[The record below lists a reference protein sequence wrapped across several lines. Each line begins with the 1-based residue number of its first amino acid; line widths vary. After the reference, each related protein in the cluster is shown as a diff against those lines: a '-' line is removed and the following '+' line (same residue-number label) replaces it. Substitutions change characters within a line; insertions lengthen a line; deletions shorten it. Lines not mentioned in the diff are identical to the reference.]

1 MTNVTKCSVL
11 YVAVVF
17 ATLSFP
23 AGRAQEP
30 APLRIAS
37 GPLAV
42 EFNVSQGR
50 FTITDSR
57 TGRRWT
63 SLPAEGVTVISA
75 RQAGPSQLAMVL
87 RESGSQVE
95 FNCSMSVLPD
105 GRVVFD
111 LDAGDRTTE
120 FKTLEFPPALET
132 NFEDGAL
139 TFCDRSCGV
148 LIPQND
154 KEFPTKVLRSYGN
167 TGLDMPWAG
176 VLDIKKGDGMMVLIE
191 PWADAAMILRPDS
204 RERYWLQPRWIASM
218 QRWAYPRRVAY
229 RFSPAGG
236 YVALAKMYR
245 DYARETGLLKTMAEK
260 AAERPKVAWLKGG
273 ACIWGSDGLKF
284 AREARAAGI
293 RRGIVYDR
301 YEPPRPF
308 PAADIKAMTDL
319 GFLVSEYDDLYQCE
333 EGVTGFGRDRMEE
346 AGVRTADGKPIA
358 GWDGQGFIRSPSLGL
373 RAARTYMPSLLEKHP
388 YTARFLDE
396 TSTVDLLEDYHPN
409 HRLDR
414 RQDMAYRIE
423 LFRYFQKELGL
434 VVGGEHG
441 KAWNVPVEDYT
452 EGMMSGP
459 FWWGEGNKP
468 GHLIVPKDRT
478 YMPAN
483 FAKYGDDYKVR
494 IPLWELVFHDCLVTT
509 WYWGDSSDWFYETQ
523 PDVSS
528 RKDLSNILYGTM
540 PLLWADNKGYGWN
553 RNRARFLE
561 TVRNVCHFH
570 ERVGF
575 DELLTHEYLSEDRAV
590 QRTRFSGGGVAVVN
604 FGDKAR
610 AYEDGERTLLLA
622 PLGFYA
628 TAPGF
633 RQSRTIEKGNVVT
646 RIEAKG
652 LLTVESKERRRIGP
666 VEVQGSLTAF
676 EAAPGR
682 WHLLAETQGESTV
695 DMRELAAPAV
705 PKRCSL
711 VKLAADGATT
721 KELAPDLP
729 GCKVVLPAA
738 SGLRLFGVQMTF

>member
-301 YEPPRPF
+301 YEPPAPSPLRTSRP
-308 PAADIKAMTDL
+308 
-319 GFLVSEYDDLYQCE
+319 
-333 EGVTGFGRDRMEE
+333 
-346 AGVRTADGKPIA
+346 
-358 GWDGQGFIRSPSLGL
+358 
-373 RAARTYMPSLLEKHP
+373 
-388 YTARFLDE
+388 
-396 TSTVDLLEDYHPN
+396 
-409 HRLDR
+409 
-414 RQDMAYRIE
+414 
-423 LFRYFQKELGL
+423 
-434 VVGGEHG
+434 
-441 KAWNVPVEDYT
+441 
-452 EGMMSGP
+452 
-459 FWWGEGNKP
+459 
-468 GHLIVPKDRT
+468 
-478 YMPAN
+478 
-483 FAKYGDDYKVR
+483 
-494 IPLWELVFHDCLVTT
+494 
-509 WYWGDSSDWFYETQ
+509 
-523 PDVSS
+523 
-528 RKDLSNILYGTM
+528 
-540 PLLWADNKGYGWN
+540 
-553 RNRARFLE
+553 
-561 TVRNVCHFH
+561 
-570 ERVGF
+570 
-575 DELLTHEYLSEDRAV
+575 
-590 QRTRFSGGGVAVVN
+590 
-604 FGDKAR
+604 
-610 AYEDGERTLLLA
+610 
-622 PLGFYA
+622 
-628 TAPGF
+628 
-633 RQSRTIEKGNVVT
+633 
-646 RIEAKG
+646 
-652 LLTVESKERRRIGP
+652 
-666 VEVQGSLTAF
+666 
-676 EAAPGR
+676 
-682 WHLLAETQGESTV
+682 
-695 DMRELAAPAV
+695 
-705 PKRCSL
+705 
-711 VKLAADGATT
+711 
-721 KELAPDLP
+721 
-729 GCKVVLPAA
+729 
-738 SGLRLFGVQMTF
+738 